1 MNRWLTWFHRW
12 AGVVLCLV
20 VLLWF
25 VSGAVLHF
33 VPFPALGDEERYEHS
48 PSIDLA
54 RLKVTPAAALAQVPG
69 VSALR
74 LVSLLGLPEYALLS
88 EHGWTA
94 IAGDTGERLPPVDS
108 ATATRIAEAFG
119 SAPAASVDGPMDYD
133 QWIVHQHFDAHR
145 PFYRVQLQDPTAT
158 ELYVSARTGEI
169 LQRTRRTE
177 RAWNWYGAVMHWI
190 YFTPLRKNY
199 PAWNQTVWWLSLVTL
214 VTSIIGTWLGILR
227 SLANHAAGRKGLSPF
242 RGWMRWHH
250 IIGLFASL
258 VVLFWIFSG
267 WLSMDHGR
275 LFSRGLATEAQIEA
289 LRGTTIAAVA
299 QAASV
304 DRIRAAGTAAVID
317 FGALSGE
324 PFIALRGGGMP
335 PRVFSL
341 LSGETASAVSLPLL
355 AHAVAATWPGAMP
368 EQHPSPGIAKL
379 YALAEY
385 LPREARAF
393 LTPGPRPTHIYIDAL
408 TGRVLIVMTPS
419 RVAYAWVFYALH
431 TLQFPGLNTHP
442 TVRTGLVL
450 ALLAFGT
457 AFSVTGVVLGVRRL
471 RREFA

>member
-25 VSGAVLHF
+25 ISGAVLHF
-33 VPFPALGDEERYEHS
+33 VPFPALGDEERYERG
-48 PSIDLA
+48 PGIDLA
-54 RLKVTPAAALAQVPG
+54 RLSVTPATALAQVPG
-69 VSALR
+69 ASALR
-74 LVSLLGLPEYALLS
+74 LVGLLGRPEYALLS
-88 EHGWTA
+88 KHGWVA
-94 IAGDTGERLPPVDS
+94 VAGDTGERLPPVDS
-108 ATATRIAEAFG
+108 TTAKHIAEAFG
-119 SAPAASVDGPMDYD
+119 SAPTARVDGPIEYD

-145 PFYRVQLQDPTAT
+145 PFYRVRLQDPTAT

-177 RAWNWYGAVMHWI
+177 RAWNWCGAVMHWI
-190 YFTPLRKNY
+190 YFTPLRKTY
-199 PAWNQTVWWLSLVTL
+199 PAWNQAVWWLSLVTL
-214 VTSIIGTWLGILR
+214 VTAIIGTWLGVLR

-258 VVLFWIFSG
+258 VVLLWIFSG

-275 LFSRGLATEAQIEA
+275 LFSRGQATQAETDA

-299 QAASV
+299 EAASIE
-304 DRIRAAGTAAVID
+304 RLRAAGPAAAID
-317 FGALSGE
+317 FDAVSGE
-324 PFIALRGGGMP
+324 PFISLRGGG
-335 PRVFSL
+335 RLAHVFWL
-341 LSGETASAVSLPLL
+341 ASGETASAIPIALL
-355 AHAVAATWPGAMP
+355 AQAVTSAWPGAMP

-393 LTPGPRPTHIYIDAL
+393 ITPGSRPTHIYIDEL
-408 TGRVLIVMTPS
+408 TGRVLIVMDPS

-431 TLQFPGLNTHP
+431 TLQFPGLNTHSAL
-442 TVRTGLVL
+442 RTGLVL

-457 AFSVTGVVLGVRRL
+457 AFSVTGVVLGIRRL
-471 RREFA
+471 QRELA